1 MSGIINTCSKLPNI
15 KLRYL
20 VVLNYS
26 TNSIR
31 ILVDSYVMFVLNI
44 LQMHPFEI
52 DESRH
57 LNIEYAGVAH
67 LYEYYPFTD

>member
-1 MSGIINTCSKLPNI
+1 M
-15 KLRYL
+15 
-20 VVLNYS
+20 VLNYS